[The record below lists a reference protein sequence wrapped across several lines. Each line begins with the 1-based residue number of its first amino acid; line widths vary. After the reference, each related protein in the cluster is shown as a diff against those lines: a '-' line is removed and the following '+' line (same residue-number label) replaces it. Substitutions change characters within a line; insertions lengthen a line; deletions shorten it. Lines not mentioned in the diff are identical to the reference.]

1 MFGSFGYNWLKN
13 GRILNP
19 SAEPEL
25 VEDLFPAGSRI
36 VIQSARASAT
46 YTCIITSTAGATRK
60 DSTVTVLVSKGNSRF
75 LLCIA
80 HHSCKCFN
88 MINLFLIYKTDL
100 GYSAYFKYTP

>member
-60 DSTVTVLVSKGNSRF
+60 DSTVTVLVSKGNPC
-75 LLCIA
+75 L
-80 HHSCKCFN
+80 
-88 MINLFLIYKTDL
+88 
-100 GYSAYFKYTP
+100 